1 MNMEPVTLTRTLK
14 VIPSEQ
20 KSLRHVE
27 FDPGLN
33 TERID
38 ISYHFTPGNVV
49 DMGLMING
57 RINGWSGGARKTI
70 TLSENFAS
78 PGYQRTSIVNGK
90 WHVLLGLHKISRA
103 CEVTVEITLY
113 PKFPRWLKGDTHLHS
128 VHSDGS
134 LTVSDLIARARKME
148 FDFLCFTDHNTI
160 AQNHEIAGINAS
172 LCLIPG
178 MELTSERGHA
188 NLLGVTQPVV
198 NFLPHFTEEDIAGRI
213 AEARRNGARIG
224 INHPFCHYCPWQNA
238 FTGHDWLE
246 IWNGPWDG
254 QTGNE
259 DAFNYWYH
267 LLCRGE
273 KISAVAGSDFHKE
286 KGLLWPYMWVHA
298 ISRERKDILSALV
311 AGRSYMQSDDQTQ
324 LHRFCIGEAG
334 PGDTTSGGILHV
346 KLRTHKDNSVLL
358 YTDKTVIVVPNRYGD
373 VNQEIDVQDATFA
386 LLRINRG
393 PVAQL
398 LTNPVYRG

>member
-90 WHVLLGLHKISRA
+90 WHVLLGLHKIRRS

-238 FTGHDWLE
+238 FTGHD
-246 IWNGPWDG
+246 
-254 QTGNE
+254 
-259 DAFNYWYH
+259 
-267 LLCRGE
+267 
-273 KISAVAGSDFHKE
+273 
-286 KGLLWPYMWVHA
+286 
-298 ISRERKDILSALV
+298 LSLI
-311 AGRSYMQSDDQTQ
+311 
-324 LHRFCIGEAG
+324 HI
-334 PGDTTSGGILHV
+334 
-346 KLRTHKDNSVLL
+346 
-358 YTDKTVIVVPNRYGD
+358 
-373 VNQEIDVQDATFA
+373 
-386 LLRINRG
+386 
-393 PVAQL
+393 
-398 LTNPVYRG
+398 